1 MDYAFAAR
9 RGAHRGQ
16 RADLKWTKT
25 EPSEPVFSTAIR
37 LRRCRTWSTW
47 TTKRLITHQYF
58 PAGWNTSR
66 NCSREVVDGELRR
79 WRTELEQLRG
89 NVRTPTRLGITTRAT
104 GEPKERRWSEPDW
117 PIALARRGRRERASE
132 CAKRGASEVQD
143 VLELARGVGSRDS
156 GLRSIR
162 RRDIPACHPGLFRG
176 CPLKSTGR
184 RHRHPTSLCRRFL
197 VRHRKWAFGP
207 NAVFR
212 RGRWKVQV
220 FVVQVLHEGLDGQAG
235 VFVPGHRHP
244 SA

>member
-104 GEPKERRWSEPDW
+104 GEPKERRCE
-117 PIALARRGRRERASE
+117 ALALEGPPDAGVTIGEAKGRQVVSARAS
-132 CAKRGASEVQD
+132 RSV
-143 VLELARGVGSRDS
+143 ARGC
-156 GLRSIR
+156 
-162 RRDIPACHPGLFRG
+162 A
-176 CPLKSTGR
+176 
-184 RHRHPTSLCRRFL
+184 
-197 VRHRKWAFGP
+197 VRHSREWGGCFVRRYLFSAGSGGGLKATPFQS
-207 NAVFR
+207 ARIFR
-212 RGRWKVQV
+212 
-220 FVVQVLHEGLDGQAG
+220 
-235 VFVPGHRHP
+235 
-244 SA
+244 